1 MLNGFQNGLV
11 KAGSVT
17 GLKMQE
23 TGPYQGRDTGE
34 FQFQSGDVKTVEK

>member
-11 KAGSVT
+11 KAGSVI

-23 TGPYQGRDTGE
+23 IGQYPDRDTGE
-34 FQFQSGDVKTVEK
+34 FQFQSGSVNPVTI